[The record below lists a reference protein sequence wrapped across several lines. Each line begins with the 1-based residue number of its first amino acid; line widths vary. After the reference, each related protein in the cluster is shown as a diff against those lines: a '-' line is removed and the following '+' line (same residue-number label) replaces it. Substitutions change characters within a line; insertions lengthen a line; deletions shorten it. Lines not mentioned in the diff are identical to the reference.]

1 MGQVSSIRTE
11 ALTLLSP
18 GHFEAL
24 GLIKTPLYAFSFDIN
39 RICWAN
45 AAARD
50 FWGFSPSV
58 EISSINV
65 GPLTAA
71 HKVKVEHMK
80 GRLLRGEAVI
90 EEWNHSLSRRSERT
104 QASFTG
110 VEIENFGKGM
120 LVELLPVAAASP
132 LPDAQRRS
140 LEMSDSTPAMLSMFS
155 EGGQLLARNAASLSC
170 FGASDFALGPGT
182 DAFREQFLLQS
193 DYDSFIE
200 AMNENGSY
208 AVCAA
213 MNLPGK
219 PVHGLDVRKIVDPV
233 SGEPAILVSQADVST
248 VDNLIGLRSSGAK
261 DEMDNLI
268 ALTAVPLI
276 VLSPSDASIKRANTA
291 AQKRFGYRVQPGSPA
306 PQIFSDPMQG
316 KSLINAIR
324 ASGSGQVACYL
335 RDAEDVSFWTTVTGT
350 WASGPTGESIV
361 LMVSDIDDLHQRSLL
376 LEEALD
382 FERRTNELQRRY
394 LAFAAHDFRTPLA
407 IIDSSAQKILRK
419 VQDKPL
425 ASVAQA
431 ASKIRDTVQRLL
443 NLTDATIGKAR
454 KGIGLSGLDFGRGDL
469 AALLRSVVDFQK
481 DLHRDVSIDL
491 RIEDLGLVSFDA
503 LLIEQALSN
512 VLSNSIKYSGSV
524 KKVEITAEKRGTNI
538 ILCFRDWGIG
548 IPVDQL
554 ETIFTA
560 HSRGENVGMIP
571 GTGLGLSIARQIFE
585 MHQGT
590 LRVAETSPAGSTF
603 EIIIPTR
610 AQPSQAND

>member
-1 MGQVSSIRTE
+1 
-11 ALTLLSP
+11 
-18 GHFEAL
+18 
-24 GLIKTPLYAFSFDIN
+24 
-39 RICWAN
+39 
-45 AAARD
+45 
-50 FWGFSPSV
+50 
-58 EISSINV
+58 
-65 GPLTAA
+65 
-71 HKVKVEHMK
+71 
-80 GRLLRGEAVI
+80 
-90 EEWNHSLSRRSERT
+90 
-104 QASFTG
+104 
-110 VEIENFGKGM
+110 
-120 LVELLPVAAASP
+120 
-132 LPDAQRRS
+132 
-140 LEMSDSTPAMLSMFS
+140 
-155 EGGQLLARNAASLSC
+155 
-170 FGASDFALGPGT
+170 
-182 DAFREQFLLQS
+182 
-193 DYDSFIE
+193 
-200 AMNENGSY
+200 
-208 AVCAA
+208 
-213 MNLPGK
+213 
-219 PVHGLDVRKIVDPV
+219 
-233 SGEPAILVSQADVST
+233 
-248 VDNLIGLRSSGAK
+248 
-261 DEMDNLI
+261 
-268 ALTAVPLI
+268 
-276 VLSPSDASIKRANTA
+276 
-291 AQKRFGYRVQPGSPA
+291 
-306 PQIFSDPMQG
+306 MQG